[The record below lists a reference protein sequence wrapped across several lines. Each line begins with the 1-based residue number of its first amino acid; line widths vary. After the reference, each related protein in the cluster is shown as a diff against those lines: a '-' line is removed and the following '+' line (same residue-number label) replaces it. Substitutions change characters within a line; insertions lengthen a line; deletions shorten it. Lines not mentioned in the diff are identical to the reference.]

1 MNMPTLHRRGRG
13 VGGTLLFVGALA
25 VALTLLAS
33 PAQARSFVN
42 QGLNLP
48 SSVTE
53 LGLGAGIG
61 HLDAIDYTG
70 FGLNL
75 ELGHGLRSDI
85 ELRLRT
91 GLRFGIAGRTVRAD
105 TYGRPVNTETYNTG
119 FETLANPEVGL
130 RFNLTRGGTAE
141 VAADGRVYLPLDG
154 DFGVLVG
161 LPVALHLRRVR
172 LDTGIF
178 IPIIFA
184 DPEAVT
190 TISIPLHLW
199 IKLDEGTFL
208 GPMLGVRF
216 HDGGGKS
223 VPFGVGAGT
232 SLAYDADLRF
242 WLLFPDISKDDGAED
257 FGVGAGLYVT
267 F

>member
-1 MNMPTLHRRGRG
+1 MAGYIAIAIVVAAATL
-13 VGGTLLFVGALA
+13 GGAT
-25 VALTLLAS
+25 
-33 PAQARSFVN
+33 PAQARSYAN

-75 ELGHGLRSDI
+75 EIGHGLRSDI

-91 GLRFGIAGRTVRAD
+91 GLRFGEAGRTVDAD
-105 TYGRPVNTETYNTG
+105 TYGRPVNTETYNVG
-119 FETLANPEVGL
+119 GETLANPEVGL

-141 VAADGRVYLPLDG
+141 VAVDGRVYLPIDG

-172 LDTGIF
+172 LDTGIY
-178 IPIIFA
+178 IPIIFR
-184 DPEAVT
+184 DPDAET

-208 GPMLGVRF
+208 GPMTGVRF
-216 HDGGGKS
+216 HDGGGES

-242 WLLFPDISKDDGAED
+242 WLLFPDISRDDGAED
-257 FGVGAGLYVT
+257 FGLGAGLYVT